1 MCKVVGSREH
11 SMKTYI
17 LTFKYMTTEKP
28 LKEHIIFSKATAWKL
43 ASGVVMTP
51 KSVSGNEHE
60 ARH

>member
-1 MCKVVGSREH
+1 MQGSWHQRRQYENLYPH
-11 SMKTYI
+11 I
-17 LTFKYMTTEKP
+17 QVYMTTEKP

>member
-1 MCKVVGSREH
+1 MCKVVGSSED

-28 LKEHIIFSKATAWKL
+28 LKEHTIFSEATAWKL

-51 KSVSGNEHE
+51 KRVSGDEHE
-60 ARH
+60 TGH